1 MCKQWLLILADVNHN
16 EEAAQHIEITVRTD
30 VRHPPD
36 VTQSHP
42 TQGAC
47 SEEGMQAELTTANG
61 TTSQQS
67 QQQYGCGQGV
77 KRMRFTEQEPT
88 VTASA
93 STSRNMENN
102 GMY

>member
-1 MCKQWLLILADVNHN
+1 MVTILADVNHN
-16 EEAAQHIEITVRTD
+16 EEAAHHIEITVRTD

-42 TQGAC
+42 TQAAC
-47 SEEGMQAELTTANG
+47 SDEGMRAGTSELTTANCS
-61 TTSQQS
+61 TSQQS

-77 KRMRFTEQEPT
+77 KRMRFTEQEAT

-93 STSRNMENN
+93 STSRNTDNN